1 MRPEDFLQLLNQD
14 TGPPVFRLGTIPGTY
29 TGGRPRVQFDGESAA
44 STRTYP
50 YLSGYVPAAGDRVL
64 VAMVGHGAVVLGKII

>member
-1 MRPEDFLQLLNQD
+1 MRPEDFLELLTPG

-29 TGGRPRVQFDGESAA
+29 SGGRPQVQFDGESAA

-50 YLSGYVPAAGDRVL
+50 YLGSYVPAAGDRVL
-64 VAMVGHGAVVLGKII
+64 IAVVGHGAVVVGKII